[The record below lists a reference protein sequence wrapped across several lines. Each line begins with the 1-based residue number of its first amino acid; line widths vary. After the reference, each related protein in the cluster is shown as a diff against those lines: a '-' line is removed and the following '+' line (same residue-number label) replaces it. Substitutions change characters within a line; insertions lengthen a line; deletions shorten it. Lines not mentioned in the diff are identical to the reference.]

1 MARNPIRIHELKK
14 TIAYLVNQSTFTKKR
29 YIFMLAAWLNGRD
42 TRLLIKSH
50 SVAMWKM
57 SGVRVVQALVEAMF
71 AMGRFRNHVPRKTN
85 RENHVEFLV
94 VACYCLRLSV

>member
-1 MARNPIRIHELKK
+1 MW
-14 TIAYLVNQSTFTKKR
+14 
-29 YIFMLAAWLNGRD
+29 AAWLNGRD

-71 AMGRFRNHVPRKTN
+71 AMGRFCNHVTRKTKR
-85 RENHVEFLV
+85 RENNGVIM
-94 VACYCLRLSV
+94 